1 MNYKINVHA
10 IYELNGQE
18 YSKIKTYTYGH
29 YDPVLNPNGLY
40 GAKDFKYLQEKSK
53 IDLTDALIKQGAQKI
68 RCAVTSATEI

>member
-53 IDLTDALIKQGAQKI
+53 IDLTDTLIKQGAQKI
-68 RCAVTSATEI
+68 RCAVTSATEN

>member
-40 GAKDFKYLQEKSK
+40 TEKDFKYLQEKSK

-68 RCAVTSATEI
+68 RCAVTSATEN

>member
-40 GAKDFKYLQEKSK
+40 SAKDFKYLQEKSK

-68 RCAVTSATEI
+68 RYAVTSATEI

>member
-68 RCAVTSATEI
+68 RCAVTSATEN

>member
-53 IDLTDALIKQGAQKI
+53 IDLTDALIEQGAQKI